1 MATTDANLQRPSAS
15 QRLSAAM
22 PYLLVPLVALVAL
35 AFVGSPT
42 TWLTLTI
49 AGIAM
54 GMLIFVMASGLTL
67 IFGLMDV
74 LNMGHGAFITLGTYV
89 GTSVLLRL
97 TGLTETDAFFA
108 NIIAVVAAIV
118 AAMAVAALVGLFFE
132 RVVVRPVYGDHLKQ
146 ILVTMGG
153 LIVAEQLIIVL
164 WGPSEF
170 TIARPKSLQGSFA
183 VGEFVVEKF
192 RLFAALLGL
201 AIFLGMQW
209 ALNKT
214 RLGLLI
220 RAGVEN
226 REMVESLGYR
236 IRQLFVGVFAA
247 GCALAGLGGVMWG
260 LYVET
265 ISIQIGMNLMILIFI
280 VIIMGGLGSLN
291 GCFIGALL
299 VGLTANYVGFLAPKV
314 ALISNILLMV
324 IVLLWRA
331 EGLLAVSR
339 SK

>member
-1 MATTDANLQRPSAS
+1 MATTDANLQRPNAS
-15 QRLSAAM
+15 QRLSVAM

-35 AFVGSPT
+35 VFVGSPT

-97 TGLTETDAFFA
+97 TGLTEADAFFA

-153 LIVAEQLIIVL
+153 LIVAEQLIIVF

-170 TIARPKSLQGSFA
+170 TIARPKSLQGSFS

>member
-1 MATTDANLQRPSAS
+1 MATAETGLQRLSAG

-22 PYLLVPLVALVAL
+22 PYLLVPLVALAAL
-35 AFVGSPT
+35 ALVGSPT

-67 IFGLMDV
+67 VFGLMDV

-97 TGLTETDAFFA
+97 TGLTEADAFFA
-108 NIIAVVAAIV
+108 NIVAVVAAIV
-118 AAMAVAALVGLFFE
+118 VAMAVAAAVGWFFE

-170 TIARPKSLQGSFA
+170 TIARPKSLQGSFS

-192 RLFAALLGL
+192 RLFA
-201 AIFLGMQW
+201 
-209 ALNKT
+209 
-214 RLGLLI
+214 
-220 RAGVEN
+220 
-226 REMVESLGYR
+226 
-236 IRQLFVGVFAA
+236 
-247 GCALAGLGGVMWG
+247 
-260 LYVET
+260 
-265 ISIQIGMNLMILIFI
+265 
-280 VIIMGGLGSLN
+280 
-291 GCFIGALL
+291 
-299 VGLTANYVGFLAPKV
+299 
-314 ALISNILLMV
+314 
-324 IVLLWRA
+324 
-331 EGLLAVSR
+331 
-339 SK
+339 

>member
-1 MATTDANLQRPSAS
+1 
-15 QRLSAAM
+15 M
-22 PYLLVPLVALVAL
+22 PYLLVPLVALAAL
-35 AFVGSPT
+35 ALVGSPT

-67 IFGLMDV
+67 VFGLMDV

-97 TGLTETDAFFA
+97 TGLTEADAFFA
-108 NIIAVVAAIV
+108 NIVAVVAAIV
-118 AAMAVAALVGLFFE
+118 VAMAVAAAVGWFFE

-170 TIARPKSLQGSFA
+170 TIARPKSLQGSFS

-236 IRQLFVGVFAA
+236 IRRLFVGVFAA

-265 ISIQIGMNLMILIFI
+265 INIQIGMNLMILIFI